1 MAIKK
6 SQNIALYFEYHISSH
21 WMYYVS
27 VIVTIITKMC
37 ILAMFRYK
45 MSQNCRNVDKKL
57 NHNLNH
63 LSSNNNNNNVV
74 VLL

>member
-6 SQNIALYFEYHISSH
+6 SQNIALYFDYHISSQCL
-21 WMYYVS
+21 YYVS

-45 MSQNCRNVDKKL
+45 MSQNYINVDKKL

-63 LSSNNNNNNVV
+63 LSSNNNNNNDD